1 MAVGGSVFV
10 EELDM
15 KEVLTS
21 EFENDPIYRLA
32 LLNKLEDSIFTES
45 ILSLHKDTTYSTVE
59 TGKII
64 DRSDSTI
71 RNHFRSELVDYI
83 APEKYG
89 KFYRLDYKSVFRLHL
104 IFLLMDKVGKTTIDI
119 LAELGVQPG
128 ISVTG
133 NFRKMPQRNENK
145 NFQYENRENY
155 DIVPVDTRLLEFE
168 NKLDMQ
174 GIMIN
179 ILKYEKD
186 ISDIERL
193 ISDTQSSINKIL
205 VRSRVKFEKEIS
217 ELEKDIAKNQSS
229 IIEAQSQSKMKF
241 LEERQSLLITKSL
254 KNSLKKSSFLGF
266 LKRNDDVN
274 VQQLATEI
282 DGSLKE
288 KYDNELQEKIK
299 EYNFTI
305 ETLNSKKKHL
315 EGKLEVLINQFDSST
330 LSNEL
335 DTEIQREIKEYIA
348 KIEELQQKKNSLEDK
363 LQSENDRFTLIQSN
377 NKEVSTLNSPIE

>member
-1 MAVGGSVFV
+1 M
-10 EELDM
+10 EEIDM

-32 LLNKLEDSIFTES
+32 LLNKLEESLFTES

-119 LAELGVQPG
+119 LAELGIQPG
-128 ISVTG
+128 ISVSS
-133 NFRKMPQRNENK
+133 NFKKMPHRNENG
-145 NFQYENRENY
+145 FQKENNEYNE
-155 DIVPVDTRLLEFE
+155 IVLVDTKLLEFE
-168 NKLDMQ
+168 KKLDLQ

-186 ISDIERL
+186 ISDIERR
-193 ISDTQSSINKIL
+193 ISNSQSSINKIL
-205 VRSRVKFEKEIS
+205 VRSRMKIEKEIS
-217 ELEKDIAKNQSS
+217 EIEKDIAINKSK
-229 IIEAQSQSKMKF
+229 ITEAQSQSRMKF
-241 LEERQSLLITKSL
+241 LEDKQSLLITNSL

-266 LKRNDDVN
+266 LKKNDDVN
-274 VQQLATEI
+274 VQQLANDI
-282 DGSLKE
+282 DENLKV
-288 KYDNELQEKIK
+288 KYENELQEKIK
-299 EYNFTI
+299 EYNSNI
-305 ETLNSKKKHL
+305 ESLNDKKKHL
-315 EGKLEVLINQFDSST
+315 EGNLEALSNQFDSST
-330 LSNEL
+330 LNNGL
-335 DTEIQREIKEYIA
+335 DSEVQGEVKIYITEIEESQQEKKGLESKLQGEHKQFELIQQINKREVS
-348 KIEELQQKKNSLEDK
+348 SLE
-363 LQSENDRFTLIQSN
+363 
-377 NKEVSTLNSPIE
+377 

>member
-1 MAVGGSVFV
+1 MR
-10 EELDM
+10 
-15 KEVLTS
+15 EVLTS

-32 LLNKLEDSIFTES
+32 LLNKLEDSIFTKS

-83 APEKYG
+83 APEKFG
-89 KFYRLDYKSVFRLHL
+89 KFYRLDYKSVFRLQL

-128 ISVTG
+128 ISVTA
-133 NFRKMPQRNENK
+133 NFKKIPHRNESK
-145 NFQYENRENY
+145 SFQNENSENY
-155 DIVPVDTRLLEFE
+155 DIVPVDTKLLEFE

-193 ISDTQSSINKIL
+193 ISNTQSSINKIL
-205 VRSRVKFEKEIS
+205 VRSRMKFEKEIS
-217 ELEKDIAKNQSS
+217 EIEKGIANNQSK

-241 LEERQSLLITKSL
+241 LEERQSLLITNSL

-266 LKRNDDVN
+266 LKKNDDVN
-274 VQQLATEI
+274 VHQLATEI
-282 DGSLKE
+282 DENLKG
-288 KYDNELQEKIK
+288 KYDNEFQEKIK
-299 EYNFTI
+299 EYNSTI
-305 ETLNSKKKHL
+305 ETLNSKKEYL
-315 EGKLEVLINQFDSST
+315 ESKLVGLRNQFDSST
-330 LSNEL
+330 LNNEL
-335 DTEIQREIKEYIA
+335 DTEVQEEIKEYIA
-348 KIEELQQKKNSLEDK
+348 KIEELQQKKKRLESN
-363 LQSENDRFTLIQSN
+363 LQKENERFNLIQSN
-377 NKEVSTLNSPIE
+377 KNEVSTLNSP

>member
-1 MAVGGSVFV
+1 MR
-10 EELDM
+10 
-15 KEVLTS
+15 EVLTS

-83 APEKYG
+83 APEKFG
-89 KFYRLDYKSVFRLHL
+89 KFYRLDYKSVFRLQL

-128 ISVTG
+128 ISITG
-133 NFRKMPQRNENK
+133 NFKKIPHRNESK
-145 NFQYENRENY
+145 SFQNENSENY
-155 DIVPVDTRLLEFE
+155 DIVPVDTKLLEFE

-193 ISDTQSSINKIL
+193 ISNTQSSINKIL
-205 VRSRVKFEKEIS
+205 VRSRMKFEKEIS
-217 ELEKDIAKNQSS
+217 EIEKGIANNQSK

-241 LEERQSLLITKSL
+241 LEERQSLLITNSL

-266 LKRNDDVN
+266 LKKNDDVN
-274 VQQLATEI
+274 VHQLATEI
-282 DGSLKE
+282 DDNLKG
-288 KYDNELQEKIK
+288 KYDNEFQEKIK
-299 EYNFTI
+299 EYNSTI
-305 ETLNSKKKHL
+305 ETLNSKKKYL
-315 EGKLEVLINQFDSST
+315 ESKLVGLRNQFDSST
-330 LSNEL
+330 LNNEL
-335 DTEIQREIKEYIA
+335 DTEVQEEIKEYIA
-348 KIEELQQKKNSLEDK
+348 KIEELQQKKKRLESN
-363 LQSENDRFTLIQSN
+363 LQKENERFNLIQSN
-377 NKEVSTLNSPIE
+377 KNEVSTLNSP

>member
-1 MAVGGSVFV
+1 M
-10 EELDM
+10 EEIDM

-32 LLNKLEDSIFTES
+32 LLNKLEESLFTES

-119 LAELGVQPG
+119 LAELGIQPG
-128 ISVTG
+128 ISVSS
-133 NFRKMPQRNENK
+133 NFKKMPHRNENG
-145 NFQYENRENY
+145 FQKENNEYNE
-155 DIVPVDTRLLEFE
+155 IVLVDTKLLEFE
-168 NKLDMQ
+168 KKLDMQ

-193 ISDTQSSINKIL
+193 ISNTQSSINKIL
-205 VRSRVKFEKEIS
+205 VRSRMKFEKEIS
-217 ELEKDIAKNQSS
+217 EIEKGIANNQSK
-229 IIEAQSQSKMKF
+229 IVEAQSQSQMKF
-241 LEERQSLLITKSL
+241 LEERQSLLITNSL

-266 LKRNDDVN
+266 LKKNDDVN
-274 VQQLATEI
+274 VHQLATEI
-282 DGSLKE
+282 DDNLKG
-288 KYDNELQEKIK
+288 KYDNEFQEKIK
-299 EYNFTI
+299 EYNSTI
-305 ETLNSKKKHL
+305 ETLNSKKKYL
-315 EGKLEVLINQFDSST
+315 ESKLVGLRNQFDSST
-330 LSNEL
+330 LNNEL
-335 DTEIQREIKEYIA
+335 DTEVQEEIKEYIA
-348 KIEELQQKKNSLEDK
+348 KIEELQQKKKSLESN
-363 LQSENDRFTLIQSN
+363 LQKENEGFNLIQSN
-377 NKEVSTLNSPIE
+377 KNEVGTLNSP

>member
-1 MAVGGSVFV
+1 V

-15 KEVLTS
+15 REVLTS

-83 APEKYG
+83 APEKFG
-89 KFYRLDYKSVFRLHL
+89 KFYRLDYKSVFRLQL

-128 ISVTG
+128 ISITG
-133 NFRKMPQRNENK
+133 NFKKIPHRNEIK
-145 NFQYENRENY
+145 NFQNENSENY
-155 DIVPVDTRLLEFE
+155 DIVPVDTKLLEFE

-193 ISDTQSSINKIL
+193 ISNTQSSINKIL
-205 VRSRVKFEKEIS
+205 VRSRMKFEKEIS
-217 ELEKDIAKNQSS
+217 EIEKGIANNQSKIS
-229 IIEAQSQSKMKF
+229 EAQSQSKMKF
-241 LEERQSLLITKSL
+241 LEERQSLLITNSL

-266 LKRNDDVN
+266 LKKNDDVN
-274 VQQLATEI
+274 VHQLATEI
-282 DGSLKE
+282 DDNLKG
-288 KYDNELQEKIK
+288 KYDNEFQEKIK
-299 EYNFTI
+299 EYNSTI
-305 ETLNSKKKHL
+305 ETLNTKKKYL
-315 EGKLEVLINQFDSST
+315 ESKLVGLRNQFDSST
-330 LSNEL
+330 LNNEL
-335 DTEIQREIKEYIA
+335 DTEVQEEIKEYIA
-348 KIEELQQKKNSLEDK
+348 KIEELQQKKKSLESN
-363 LQSENDRFTLIQSN
+363 LQKENERFNLIQSN
-377 NKEVSTLNSPIE
+377 KNEVSTLNSP

>member
-1 MAVGGSVFV
+1 M

-15 KEVLTS
+15 REVLTS

-83 APEKYG
+83 APEKFG
-89 KFYRLDYKSVFRLHL
+89 KFYRLDYKSVFRLQL

-128 ISVTG
+128 ISVTA
-133 NFRKMPQRNENK
+133 NFKKIPHRNESK
-145 NFQYENRENY
+145 SFQNENSENY
-155 DIVPVDTRLLEFE
+155 DIVPVNTKLLEFE

-193 ISDTQSSINKIL
+193 ISNTQSSINKIL
-205 VRSRVKFEKEIS
+205 VRSRMKFEKEIS
-217 ELEKDIAKNQSS
+217 EIEKGIANNQSKIS
-229 IIEAQSQSKMKF
+229 EAQSQSKMKF
-241 LEERQSLLITKSL
+241 LEERQSLLITNSL

-266 LKRNDDVN
+266 LKKNDDVN
-274 VQQLATEI
+274 VHQLATEI
-282 DGSLKE
+282 DDNLKG
-288 KYDNELQEKIK
+288 KYDNEFQEKIK
-299 EYNFTI
+299 EYNSTI
-305 ETLNSKKKHL
+305 ETLNSKKKYL
-315 EGKLEVLINQFDSST
+315 ESKLVGLRNQFDSST
-330 LSNEL
+330 LNNEL
-335 DTEIQREIKEYIA
+335 DTEVQEEIKEYIA
-348 KIEELQQKKNSLEDK
+348 KIEELQQTKKRLESN
-363 LQSENDRFTLIQSN
+363 LQKENERFNLIQSN
-377 NKEVSTLNSPIE
+377 KNEVSTLNSP